1 MAKMLIKPLTHDLD
15 HAALE
20 GLNAFLSPG
29 IDGFMGS
36 VYKMFASHFVPWM
49 HDIYEQLLQS
59 PSIPE
64 SWYLALFS
72 LIPRDWA
79 Q

>member
-15 HAALE
+15 HVALE
-20 GLNAFLSPG
+20 GLNALLSPG

-36 VYKMFASHFVPWM
+36 VYKMSVFHFVPRP
-49 HDIYEQLLQS
+49 HHIYEELLQS
-59 PSIPE
+59 PTE

-72 LIPRDWA
+72 LIPRD
-79 Q
+79 